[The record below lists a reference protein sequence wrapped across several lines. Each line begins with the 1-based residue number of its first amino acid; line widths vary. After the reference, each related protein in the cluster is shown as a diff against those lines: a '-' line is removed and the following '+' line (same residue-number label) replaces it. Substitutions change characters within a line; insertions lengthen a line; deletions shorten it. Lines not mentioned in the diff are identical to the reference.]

1 MIALYNWNNNVSVV
15 LREGAGRQAGWAMKR
30 LFDGFYGFI
39 VKKVHSNGMI
49 LFRCDSRYKG
59 Y

>member
-1 MIALYNWNNNVSVV
+1 
-15 LREGAGRQAGWAMKR
+15 MKR

-49 LFRCDSRYKG
+49 LFMCDSRYKG